1 MLDFQVGVD
10 RNHYQKPQIEDENL
24 GRLWLEG
31 TRLADVDGKGVQT
44 LKQRE
49 KSFSYLR
56 LKGYSLGGL
65 REARRAL
72 LEAMVEYA

>member
-1 MLDFQVGVD
+1 MFDFQLG
-10 RNHYQKPQIEDENL
+10 QKSQIDDENL
-24 GRLWLEG
+24 GRLGLEG
-31 TRLADVDGKGVQT
+31 TRLTDVDGKGVQS
-44 LKQRE
+44 LRQRE

-65 REARRAL
+65 REARKAL

>member
-1 MLDFQVGVD
+1 MFDFQVGMD
-10 RNHYQKPQIEDENL
+10 RNRCQKPQVDDENL

-44 LKQRE
+44 LRQRE

-65 REARRAL
+65 REARKAL